1 MLYLIVAGGPLPDAA
16 AKYIKTVSGS
26 TEDRVIICCDGGADF
41 LARFGIVPDMVVG
54 DMDSITPE
62 GLEFIAKN
70 NIFTERYPVEKD
82 WTDTEIAL
90 GKAGEDAQII
100 LVCPLAGRIDHVIAN
115 LSLVLKMKSQ
125 GRDIKI
131 TDGITTCYPL
141 CGEDSVVI
149 DVSSF
154 DEPVAVSLIPWNFTE
169 PVKGVTTKGLYYP
182 LEDKNIEAGSSYTF
196 SNKPDGKTPE
206 VSVFIRAGLMFVV
219 TTIAN

>member
-70 NIFTERYPVEKD
+70 NIFTERYPVEK
-82 WTDTEIAL
+82 A
-90 GKAGEDAQII
+90 
-100 LVCPLAGRIDHVIAN
+100 
-115 LSLVLKMKSQ
+115 Q

-196 SNKPDGKTPE
+196 SNKPDGKNHE